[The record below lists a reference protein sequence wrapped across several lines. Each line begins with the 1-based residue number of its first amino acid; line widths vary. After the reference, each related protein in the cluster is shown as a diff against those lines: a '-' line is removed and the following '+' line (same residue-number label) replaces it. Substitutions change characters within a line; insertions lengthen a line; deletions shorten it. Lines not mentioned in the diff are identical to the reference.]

1 MDYYELL
8 LQAIYHQIALQK
20 WSIDSLHSKAK
31 STISTGAVVLSIVA
45 VAMAGFAALLY
56 RPGLDPLALPVS
68 IFGALSAP
76 AIGAVIGG
84 ISSIIGSMIVS
95 IRALRGRR
103 IDKIL
108 SSREFELIPKGES
121 KSPSEE
127 SRRVSSDE
135 LAYKL
140 QHNGVDTVRTLEKYN
155 DWVEPRVHAGQILL
169 LLGIGL
175 MSAVPVIGL
184 VWALLSR
191 VPA

>member
-1 MDYYELL
+1 M
-8 LQAIYHQIALQK
+8 
-20 WSIDSLHSKAK
+20 
-31 STISTGAVVLSIVA
+31 
-45 VAMAGFAALLY
+45 
-56 RPGLDPLALPVS
+56 
-68 IFGALSAP
+68 
-76 AIGAVIGG
+76 
-84 ISSIIGSMIVS
+84 
-95 IRALRGRR
+95 
-103 IDKIL
+103 
-108 SSREFELIPKGES
+108 
-121 KSPSEE
+121 
-127 SRRVSSDE
+127 SSDE